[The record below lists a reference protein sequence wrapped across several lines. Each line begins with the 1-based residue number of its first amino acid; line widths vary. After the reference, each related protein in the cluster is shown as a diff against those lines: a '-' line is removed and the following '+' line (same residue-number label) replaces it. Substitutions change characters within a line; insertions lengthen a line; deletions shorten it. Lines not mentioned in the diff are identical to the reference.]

1 MTVKGRSIVPLSEM
15 INNQEGIF
23 FAVLS
28 GRTPGV
34 TKEGKPYF
42 KVFFRDALREVQ
54 AFIWSD
60 GPLYNQC
67 RETWIVGHF
76 YKIGA
81 LFRQTDY
88 GPKIEIRRIREAVEK
103 DAQDGFSPRLC
114 RPTSRVEPAILFDEL
129 LSLLKNRI
137 GKGPL
142 LLLVQRIFKEHRA
155 RILDVASSREHH
167 HAFFGGMLEH
177 ALSATKIAAF
187 LADHFETF
195 YPDLM
200 TRTVSD
206 GGQNADARPVLD
218 KRLCLAGAAL
228 HEIGKIDEMLEGTLS
243 PQHSLAGELV
253 GYPVLGRDLI
263 RRYAPAVELDDETRL
278 RLEHILLTHPRF
290 ADWGAVAAPRTPEAV
305 IVHLADYADSNFA
318 VVLKTLA
325 ADRSDE
331 PFTLQKGPFGGTLFK
346 QPAAEKK

>member
-1 MTVKGRSIVPLSEM
+1 MAVKGKSIIPLSEM
-15 INNQEGIF
+15 IHHQEGVF

-42 KVFFRDALREVQ
+42 KVFFRDARREVQ

-60 GPLYNQC
+60 GPLYEQC
-67 RETWIVGHF
+67 REHWVVGHF

-88 GPKIEIRRIREAVEK
+88 GPKIEIRRIREAVES
-103 DAQDGFSPRLC
+103 DTADGFSPALC

-129 LSLLKNRI
+129 LSLLKSRL

-142 LLLVQRIFKEHRA
+142 LLLAQRIFKEHRG

-177 ALSATKIAAF
+177 ALSVTKIAAF
-187 LADHFETF
+187 LLDHFETF
-195 YPDLM
+195 YPDQM
-200 TRTVSD
+200 TLID
-206 GGQNADARPVLD
+206 GENGTKRPVLD
-218 KRLCLAGAAL
+218 KALALVGAAL

-243 PQHSLAGELV
+243 PKHSLAGELI
-253 GYPVLGRDLI
+253 GYPALGRDLI
-263 RRYAPAVELDDETRL
+263 RKYAPMVELPDDKRL
-278 RLEHILLTHPRF
+278 ALEHILMTHPRF
-290 ADWGAVAAPRTPEAV
+290 ADWGAVAPPRTLEAM
-305 IVHLADYADSNFA
+305 IVHLADYADSNITGA
-318 VVLKTLA
+318 LKTLA

-331 PFTLQKGPFGGTLFK
+331 PFTLHRGPFGEALLIPGST
-346 QPAAEKK
+346 